1 MGAGVTAPRMSE
13 PDPPA
18 RYLPV
23 GERLDQAR
31 AHLLVEGFRAEVV
44 RVGRALRR
52 RVEAERPGGHPSLD
66 GVYNTKRLH
75 SSLGYRPPVEFEAAH
90 LPGGKD

>member
-1 MGAGVTAPRMSE
+1 M
-13 PDPPA
+13 
-18 RYLPV
+18 
-23 GERLDQAR
+23 
-31 AHLLVEGFRAEVV
+31 LVEGFREEVV